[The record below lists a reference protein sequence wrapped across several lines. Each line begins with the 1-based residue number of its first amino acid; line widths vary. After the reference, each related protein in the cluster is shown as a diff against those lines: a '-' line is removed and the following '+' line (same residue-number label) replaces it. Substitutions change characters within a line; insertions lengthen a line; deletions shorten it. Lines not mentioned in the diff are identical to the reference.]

1 MKKWVIGVIAFAVF
15 LGGCFFLYQKLSG
28 EYRPQDQLVTVGGG
42 ETGASETGES
52 TADSGPAAS
61 SESQPPAQTEE
72 STAQTQ
78 QSASSAN
85 ETSAAGTSS
94 GEADNNDSMAMDFKL
109 ADADGNEYTFYDL
122 LKAAGKPMVVNFWA
136 SWCGPCKSEMPEFQK
151 LYEEKGDSIGFLMVN
166 LTDGSRETVEKATKF
181 IEEQGYSFPVY
192 YDIWQEAAYTYYINS
207 IPMTIFVRAD
217 GTLEAYAEGALD
229 EELLQ
234 KGIGMLEDSMEQ

>member
-28 EYRPQDQLVTVGGG
+28 EYRPQDQLVTVGSG
-42 ETGASETGES
+42 ETGASETGDS

-61 SESQPPAQTEE
+61 SESSAQTH
-72 STAQTQ
+72 
-78 QSASSAN
+78 QSASAAN
-85 ETSAAGTSS
+85 ETSAAETSS
-94 GEADNNDSMAMDFKL
+94 GGAENTDSKAMDFRL

-122 LKAAGKPMVVNFWA
+122 LKEAGRPMVVNFWA
-136 SWCGPCKSEMPEFQK
+136 SWCVPCKSEMPEFQK
-151 LYEEKGDSIGFLMVN
+151 LYEEKGDSIDFLMVN

-217 GTLEAYAEGALD
+217 GTLEAYAEGAMD
-229 EELLQ
+229 EELLR